1 MDAQLLI
8 QGLASSA
15 INLPATA
22 DIIAVQQFSLDET
35 KSRARHLLATIAM
48 QSEDD
53 CMSDRGDWTSSDDQT
68 VIQLAQGARAVLYHA
83 SGAIEYVSAL
93 EPLAALF
100 KQVEDKE
107 ALIRLVQEKA
117 KKLNLAEWAGDQG
130 SIAFERLFQMKAQGA
145 DKTGKT
151 SDAAL
156 SRIVGAFRHSVADI
170 PVLGAASLAL
180 RLAGNGAVDA
190 LSVQVRPSAGERI
203 DTAKIIAQELAARQ
217 LTQQLVSL
225 LGTPKE
231 QLPGDVIESAVLYF
245 GYLDLGKRKAQQL
258 LAPAFVAQV
267 VLRHKL
273 EKQAYVL
280 AVPATEKTY
289 QPIFSR
295 GDDGLA
301 TGTRGRC

>member
-1 MDAQLLI
+1 MDAQLLT

-15 INLPATA
+15 ISLPATA

-35 KSRARHLLATIAM
+35 RARARHLLAAIAM
-48 QSEDD
+48 QTEDE
-53 CMSDRGDWTSSDDQT
+53 CMSDRGDWVPGDEQT
-68 VIQLAQGARAVLYHA
+68 VVQLAQGARAVLHHA
-83 SGAIEYVSAL
+83 SGAIEYASAL
-93 EPLAALF
+93 APLEAMF
-100 KQVEDKE
+100 KQVDEKE

-145 DKTGKT
+145 DKSGKT
-151 SDAAL
+151 SQVAL
-156 SRIVGAFRHSVADI
+156 SRVVGAFRHSVGGI

-190 LSVQVRPSAGERI
+190 LSVQVRPATAERI
-203 DTAKIIAQELAARQ
+203 DTAKIIAQELAAQQ
-217 LTQQLVSL
+217 LVQQLVSL
-225 LGTPKE
+225 LGAGRE
-231 QLPGDVIESAVLYF
+231 QLPGDAIESAVLYF

-301 TGTRGRC
+301 TGARGRC